1 MLLKVDLLE
10 DVAGINSQEWYDPQR
25 CHIKAKFVK
34 KGYFLLDKMRY
45 LYLLTLLLAL
55 LLFIISFVYL
65 LILASIL
72 IILIK

>member
-34 KGYFLLDKMRY
+34 KGYFLLDKMR
-45 LYLLTLLLAL
+45 
-55 LLFIISFVYL
+55 
-65 LILASIL
+65 
-72 IILIK
+72 